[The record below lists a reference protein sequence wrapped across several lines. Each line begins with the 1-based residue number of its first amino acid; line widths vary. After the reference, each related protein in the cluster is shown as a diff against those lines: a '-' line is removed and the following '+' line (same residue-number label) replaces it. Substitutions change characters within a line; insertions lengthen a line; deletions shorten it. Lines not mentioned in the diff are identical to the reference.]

1 MKINELVQENDMS
14 SFLKDLQKNN
24 PKFKN
29 LRIHGDPEHDEL
41 RRQDSEK
48 RETDRAVAHQKSQDD
63 QAQDHADLPHL
74 EAEYAKMKKEYEA
87 LGGSDWQYA
96 DREQNL
102 SAGERKA
109 RSMESGLHHL
119 ANRIRRAKK
128 HGEQGVAEAVDI
140 GKEWMS
146 DTELDQYVPN
156 RLQQQWRELLGYDM
170 NGNPSAYW
178 ANLTG
183 GYEPDV
189 NDPQHRAL
197 MVKVANKWF
206 TAKKIP
212 NVKFFDVKDADDELE
227 WLVQIGQQGVAEG
240 DSGAKYKVKSIGRD
254 AKGDYYISP
263 STGQKVYKKGVKVG
277 DHENP
282 KTGEHKGVEEG
293 KPMGESATVGATS
306 AANISTVDA
315 PHLSPGKARGK
326 KSYIGS
332 PGKSGSKSP
341 PQPKVNQPKNK
352 DGTAKNGLDI
362 KGASLFG
369 GPPIKRR

>member
-48 RETDRAVAHQKSQDD
+48 RETDRAVAHQKSQDA

-128 HGEQGVAEAVDI
+128 HGEQGVAE
-140 GKEWMS
+140 
-146 DTELDQYVPN
+146 
-156 RLQQQWRELLGYDM
+156 
-170 NGNPSAYW
+170 
-178 ANLTG
+178 
-183 GYEPDV
+183 
-189 NDPQHRAL
+189 
-197 MVKVANKWF
+197 
-206 TAKKIP
+206 
-212 NVKFFDVKDADDELE
+212 
-227 WLVQIGQQGVAEG
+227 G
-240 DSGAKYKVKSIGRD
+240 DSGAKYKVKSIGHD

-263 STGQKVYKKGVKVG
+263 STGKKVYKKGVKVG

-369 GPPIKRR
+369 GAPIKRR

>member
-41 RRQDSEK
+41 RRQDAEK
-48 RETDRAVAHQKSQDD
+48 RETDRAVTHQKSQDA

-128 HGEQGVAEAVDI
+128 HGEQGVAE
-140 GKEWMS
+140 
-146 DTELDQYVPN
+146 
-156 RLQQQWRELLGYDM
+156 
-170 NGNPSAYW
+170 
-178 ANLTG
+178 
-183 GYEPDV
+183 
-189 NDPQHRAL
+189 
-197 MVKVANKWF
+197 
-206 TAKKIP
+206 
-212 NVKFFDVKDADDELE
+212 
-227 WLVQIGQQGVAEG
+227 
-240 DSGAKYKVKSIGRD
+240 
-254 AKGDYYISP
+254 
-263 STGQKVYKKGVKVG
+263 
-277 DHENP
+277 
-282 KTGEHKGVEEG
+282 G

-306 AANISTVDA
+306 AANIGTVDA

-332 PGKSGSKSP
+332 PGKSGSKAP

>member
-128 HGEQGVAEAVDI
+128 HGEQGVAEAAKWRSDPDAYDVDDE
-140 GKEWMS
+140 GNK
-146 DTELDQYVPN
+146 TPRNPN
-156 RLQQQWRELLGYDM
+156 SPKFGYDPLQRRADTANDAKTPRGKTAALKTSLKM
-170 NGNPSAYW
+170 AKGNKGVA
-178 ANLTG
+178 G
-183 GYEPDV
+183 GDKKPYPKTWHDVDPKLGKLVDKMSPAEQVKKGFAHPDI
-189 NDPQHRAL
+189 L
-197 MVKVANKWF
+197 
-206 TAKKIP
+206 KKS
-212 NVKFFDVKDADDELE
+212 KE
-227 WLVQIGQQGVAEG
+227 QGVA
-240 DSGAKYKVKSIGRD
+240 
-254 AKGDYYISP
+254 
-263 STGQKVYKKGVKVG
+263 
-277 DHENP
+277 
-282 KTGEHKGVEEG
+282 EG

-306 AANISTVDA
+306 AANIGTVDA

-332 PGKSGSKSP
+332 PGKSGSKAP

>member
-41 RRQDSEK
+41 RRQDAEK
-48 RETDRAVAHQKSQDD
+48 RETDRASAHQKSQDAE
-63 QAQDHADLPHL
+63 AQDHADLPHL

-128 HGEQGVAEAVDI
+128 HGEQGVA
-140 GKEWMS
+140 KEI
-146 DTELDQYVPN
+146 TA
-156 RLQQQWRELLGYDM
+156 GDM
-170 NGNPSAYW
+170 ARSAY
-178 ANLTG
+178 
-183 GYEPDV
+183 
-189 NDPQHRAL
+189 
-197 MVKVANKWF
+197 M
-206 TAKKIP
+206 
-212 NVKFFDVKDADDELE
+212 
-227 WLVQIGQQGVAEG
+227 QGF
-240 DSGAKYKVKSIGRD
+240 KIGREGSGNNMD
-254 AKGDYYISP
+254 RAKAQHGENFKHYNAGFLKGRNEKAKSLKAFGQGYNKKRPQPVTEVAGDKI
-263 STGQKVYKKGVKVG
+263 TQLK
-277 DHENP
+277 N
-282 KTGEHKGVEEG
+282 
-293 KPMGESATVGATS
+293 ESATVGATS
-306 AANISTVDA
+306 SANIGTVDA

-326 KSYIGS
+326 KSYTGS
-332 PGKSGSKSP
+332 PGKSGTKAP

-369 GPPIKRR
+369 GPPVKRR

>member
-128 HGEQGVAEAVDI
+128 HGEQGVAEAAKWRSDPDAYDVDDE
-140 GKEWMS
+140 GNK
-146 DTELDQYVPN
+146 TPRNPN
-156 RLQQQWRELLGYDM
+156 SPKFGYDPLQRRADTANDAKTPRGKTAALKTSLKM
-170 NGNPSAYW
+170 AKGN
-178 ANLTG
+178 
-183 GYEPDV
+183 
-189 NDPQHRAL
+189 
-197 MVKVANKWF
+197 K
-206 TAKKIP
+206 
-212 NVKFFDVKDADDELE
+212 
-227 WLVQIGQQGVAEG
+227 GVAEG
-240 DSGAKYKVKSIGRD
+240 FNGEYDDEAGMAD
-254 AKGDYYISP
+254 NNL
-263 STGQKVYKKGVKVG
+263 STLRR
-277 DHENP
+277 
-282 KTGEHKGVEEG
+282 
-293 KPMGESATVGATS
+293 A
-306 AANISTVDA
+306 VD
-315 PHLSPGKARGK
+315 
-326 KSYIGS
+326 
-332 PGKSGSKSP
+332 
-341 PQPKVNQPKNK
+341 
-352 DGTAKNGLDI
+352 GLDDLI
-362 KGASLFG
+362 DTGDNLPEWCQEKIGVVLFG
-369 GPPIKRR
+369 EKSKLWVGPFPTCFYFGMTFLLARS